1 MGKNKIGD
9 EKCINHFTA
18 LKVAV
23 HQRLESIDFVIHS
36 ARVQS
41 VYDS

>member
-18 LKVAV
+18 LKVAERRGKTWAKIKLV
-23 HQRLESIDFVIHS
+23 MRNVLIILLL
-36 ARVQS
+36 
-41 VYDS
+41 